1 MFEEF
6 EMIVVCEM
14 LVSAHVLLWGV
25 ASGERS
31 NVDNVYGS
39 RPLFDIILVRWLV
52 CYVEGT

>member
-1 MFEEF
+1 
-6 EMIVVCEM
+6 MIVVCEM